1 MTVTKFC
8 GLVSTDGANIAIAWD
23 RLGLRHFHLKL
34 ESSQKSQILITVSI
48 AMLKYKKKFCD
59 ELIRSDIVNSKVEMS
74 EVIRSI

>member
-1 MTVTKFC
+1 
-8 GLVSTDGANIAIAWD
+8 
-23 RLGLRHFHLKL
+23 LGPIRAEAFSPEIGILSK
-34 ESSQKSQILITVSI
+34 KSQILITVSI